1 MNEKTLYDAVAGILN
16 RGHNVEIKRKPDR
29 TIQIIEIKKEIKKN
43 IVV

>member
-1 MNEKTLYDAVAGILN
+1 MSEKTLYDAVVGILN
-16 RGHNVEIKRKPDR
+16 QGHNVEIKRKPDG